1 MNDRFD
7 YDYHD
12 YDRFGNGNNFN
23 INQEPAKKPG
33 RKKRNRKSGHWTKT
47 IASALV
53 FGLIAGTVTY
63 GVNTAESKAAGYSTE
78 AEAQTDESTN
88 QKTALTT
95 ASKDSDSTTVKT
107 TEVSATDGDL
117 TVAQVAENVMPSMV
131 TISTVSVQEMQD
143 IFGGVQQY
151 EAQGAGTGV
160 IIGKNDTELLI
171 ATNNHVVDG
180 ATEMS
185 VGFSDETAVAG
196 TIKGTDSDNDLAV
209 VAVKLSDIP
218 DDTMSQIKIATI
230 GDSDSLE
237 LGDQVVAIGNALGYG
252 QSVTSGYVSA
262 LNRSINISSTQTSD
276 GLIQTDAA
284 INAGNSGGGLFNMQG
299 ELIGINE
306 AKSSSSAGEAS
317 VDNIGFAI
325 PMSKAQSILTELM
338 NETTRETVDSD
349 QQGFL
354 GINCADVS
362 ATMAQ
367 MYSMP
372 EGICVTSVEQGS
384 AAGQAGIQK
393 GDIIK
398 SFDGKDVSTTEELQQ
413 LLTKYKSGETVKLT
427 LERANNGSYEEQTV
441 TVTLGSKSD
450 Q

>member
-7 YDYHD
+7 YSD

-23 INQEPAKKPG
+23 INQEPEKRPDK
-33 RKKRNRKSGHWTKT
+33 RKKRRKAGRWTRT
-47 IASALV
+47 VASAVV
-53 FGLIAGTVTY
+53 FGLIAGTVSY
-63 GVNTAESKAAGYSTE
+63 GVNTLETRAGYSVETQE
-78 AEAQTDESTN
+78 QADESTTGAA
-88 QKTALTT
+88 KLTT
-95 ASKDSDSTTVKT
+95 ASGKSDSTTVKT
-107 TEVSATDGDL
+107 TDVTSADSGDM
-117 TVAQVAENVMPSMV
+117 TVAQVAEDVMPSMV
-131 TISTVSVQEMQD
+131 TISTVSVQEMQN

-171 ATNNHVVDG
+171 ATNDHVVDG

-185 VGFSDETAVAG
+185 VGFSDETAVSG
-196 TIKGTDSDNDLAV
+196 TTKGTDSDNDLAV

-218 DDTMSQIKIATI
+218 EATMDKIKIATI

-262 LNRSINISSTQTSD
+262 LNRSINISETQTSD

-306 AKSSSSAGEAS
+306 AKSSSSMGEAS

-325 PMSKAQSILTELM
+325 PTAKAQSILTKLM
-338 NETTRETVDSD
+338 NEKTRETVESD

-354 GINCADVS
+354 GINCADVTG
-362 ATMAQ
+362 TMAQ

-384 AAGQAGIQK
+384 AAEKAGIQK

-398 SFDGKDVSTTEELQQ
+398 SFDGNEISTTEELQQ
-413 LLTKYKSGETVKLT
+413 LLTKYSSGETVKVV
-427 LERANNGSYEEQTV
+427 LERADNGTYKDQTV